1 MPVSEAGNGWVMHCF
16 PSGSPRWVVAASG
29 LLMVFWLTP
38 VAAVELAPELRL
50 PGLDQPQPDI
60 RRRPEPPRNI
70 TPRTRARP
78 ELAPLGARIRAF
90 LLFTR
95 VDLKLGYNDNLF
107 ATDERTTSDLY
118 SVLTP
123 QVDLRSTWSRHA
135 LKLGANLASARYR
148 DVSREDYDNWRGFV
162 EGRLDLGR
170 ASTVFGNA
178 SISRQQEDRASPD
191 STLGTEPTTYRV
203 TEAGAGWTH
212 PFGRF
217 EARLDGTLR
226 DYRFDEIN
234 VAGLPAGTLV
244 GEDRNRQAAR
254 GEARLRY
261 SMWPGYGVFLRG
273 AYSTLDY
280 DAPAPNGINR
290 DSDGYEA
297 GLGLD
302 LELTDLIFGSAF
314 VGYYRQR
321 YDASGFDDTGGLG
334 FGADLSWNVTSLSTL
349 HLEAQRSV
357 QESIQPGASGYL
369 STDVDLELEHEL
381 LRNLLLVASSRY
393 TRRRYDGIDRQ
404 ETLWQ
409 YTFGANYL
417 ANRHLQLRLQVVH
430 RQQDGTGDGRA
441 FSQTFVEQS
450 IVLQH

>member
-1 MPVSEAGNGWVMHCF
+1 
-16 PSGSPRWVVAASG
+16 
-29 LLMVFWLTP
+29 MVFGLVP
-38 VAAVELAPELRL
+38 AKAVELAPELQL
-50 PGLDQPQPDI
+50 PGLDRAQPDI

-70 TPRTRARP
+70 TPRTRPRP
-78 ELAPLGARIRAF
+78 ELAPLGARIGAF

-95 VDLKLGYNDNLF
+95 ADLKLGYNDNLF
-107 ATDERTTSDLY
+107 ATDERTESDLY
-118 SVLTP
+118 SVLSP
-123 QVDLRSTWSRHA
+123 RVDLRSDWSRHA
-135 LKLGANLASARYR
+135 VKVGANLASARYQ
-148 DVSREDYDNWRGFV
+148 DFTGENYDNWRAFA
-162 EGRLDLGR
+162 EGRMDLGR
-170 ASTVFGNA
+170 ASSVFGNA
-178 SISRQQEDRASPD
+178 AISRQQEDRASPD
-191 STLGTEPTTYRV
+191 STLGTEPTRYRV
-203 TEAGAGWTH
+203 SELGAGWNH

-217 EARLDGTLR
+217 EARLDGTVR

-244 GEDRNRQAAR
+244 GEDRNRQSTR
-254 GEARLRY
+254 GEARLSY
-261 SMWPGYGVFLRG
+261 TMWPGYGVFLRG

-297 GLGLD
+297 SLGLD

-314 VGYYRQR
+314 VGYYHQS
-321 YDASGFDDTGGLG
+321 YDALGFDDTGGLG

-349 HLEAQRSV
+349 HLEARRSV
-357 QESIQPGASGYL
+357 QESVQPGASGYL

-381 LRNLLLVASSRY
+381 LRNLLLVASTRY

-417 ANRHLQLRLQVVH
+417 TNRHLQLRLQVVH
-430 RQQDGTGDGRA
+430 RQQDGTGGGRT